1 MEKSLHTCFISWLT
15 YLKTK
20 TILLVSLPSKKM
32 LMYKLNVF
40 LALVPLKRN
49 ENEQI
54 TCSQMLTAGRGERGV
69 KDNPYEW

>member
-1 MEKSLHTCFISWLT
+1 
-15 YLKTK
+15 
-20 TILLVSLPSKKM
+20 M
-32 LMYKLNVF
+32 LMYKLNLF

-54 TCSQMLTAGRGERGV
+54 TCSWMLTAGRDERGV